1 MQTTNPSDPQS
12 NLASTQTAAVV
23 QTLAS
28 QAQFNAWVQAHPLAV
43 VLFTA
48 EWCEP
53 CQTFA
58 PVLAA
63 VAAQHPH
70 IAFAV
75 ADVDAATELVANF
88 QVTQVPAMMIVRD
101 RVIIDMVRGAM
112 QAHELKHHLQMWQA
126 LDMHAINE
134 HFSQQASQQ
143 AS

>member
-1 MQTTNPSDPQS
+1 MQTTLPAK
-12 NLASTQTAAVV
+12 LASHKPSANLQA
-23 QTLAS
+23 LAS
-28 QAQFNAWVQAHPLAV
+28 QAQFNELVTAHPYAV
-43 VLFTA
+43 VMFTA
-48 EWCEP
+48 DWCEP
-53 CQTFA
+53 CQSFA

-75 ADVDAATELVANF
+75 ADVDEATELVANF
-88 QVTQVPAMMIVRD
+88 QVTQVPALIVVRD

-112 QAHELKHHLQMWQA
+112 QAHELTHHLQMWQA

>member
-12 NLASTQTAAVV
+12 NLASSQAAAVV

-63 VAAQHPH
+63 VAAQHPQV
-70 IAFAV
+70 AFAV
-75 ADVDAATELVANF
+75 ADVDVATDLVANF
-88 QVTQVPAMMIVRD
+88 QVTQVPALMAVRD

-112 QAHELKHHLQMWQA
+112 QAHELQHHLQMWQA
-126 LDMHAINE
+126 LDMRAINA
-134 HFSQQASQQ
+134 HFSQQSAS
-143 AS
+143 AIA

>member
-1 MQTTNPSDPQS
+1 MQTTLPAKLAAHNPSA
-12 NLASTQTAAVV
+12 NV

-28 QAQFNAWVQAHPLAV
+28 QAQFNQLVTAHPYAV

-48 EWCEP
+48 DWCEP
-53 CQTFA
+53 CQSFA

-63 VAAQHPH
+63 VAAQHPQV
-70 IAFAV
+70 AFAV
-75 ADVDAATELVANF
+75 ADVDVATDLVANF
-88 QVTQVPAMMIVRD
+88 QITQVPALMVVRD

-112 QAHELKHHLQMWQA
+112 QAHELTHHLQMWQA

>member
-1 MQTTNPSDPQS
+1 MQATISPER
-12 NLASTQTAAVV
+12 ASSQPAAAV
-23 QTLAS
+23 QTLS
-28 QAQFNAWVQAHPLAV
+28 NQAQFNQLVQTHDFAV

-53 CQTFA
+53 CQSFA

-63 VAAQHPH
+63 VAAQHPD

-75 ADVDAATELVANF
+75 ADVDTATELVANF
-88 QVTQVPAMMIVRD
+88 QVTQVPAMVIVRD

-126 LDMHAINE
+126 LDMHAINA
-134 HFSQQASQQ
+134 HFETAGD
-143 AS
+143 